1 MGEEMN
7 AYMRENRV
15 GKVVDVNAISRSDK
29 KKDIWGEMKDD
40 VMLCDMEIQA
50 TWNSRTCISTN
61 KQAIGDAIRQVT
73 NQAVKQASNMGYYI
87 TWNEHYLIVK
97 FPNSYRPYKNSWMIS
112 WFPNTEN

>member
-1 MGEEMN
+1 MN

-50 TWNSRTCISTN
+50 
-61 KQAIGDAIRQVT
+61 A
-73 NQAVKQASNMGYYI
+73 
-87 TWNEHYLIVK
+87 
-97 FPNSYRPYKNSWMIS
+97 
-112 WFPNTEN
+112 